1 MEGGEQNNG
10 LNILEAKSGYGEKG
24 LYTRERLSN
33 EIGITPKTFTNRLK
47 KGVFNSD
54 EICVMIQKLDISDP
68 MNIFLHRSNL

>member
-1 MEGGEQNNG
+1 M
-10 LNILEAKSGYGEKG
+10 LNILELKAAMVRKGY
-24 LYTRERLSN
+24 TQERLSN

-68 MNIFLHRSNL
+68 MNIFFTS